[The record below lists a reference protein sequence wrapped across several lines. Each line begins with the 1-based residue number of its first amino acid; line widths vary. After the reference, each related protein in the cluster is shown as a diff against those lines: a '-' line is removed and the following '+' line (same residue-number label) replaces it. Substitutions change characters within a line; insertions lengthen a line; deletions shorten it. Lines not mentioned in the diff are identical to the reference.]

1 MLFNRKKNDN
11 RQQWKP
17 HWFFRLLYKIWQ
29 LAFTAAKIALGAAAT
44 ALMIVV
50 VCMFVFV
57 GILGDYLQEDILPNA
72 TMENILTD
80 YEHEQNS
87 YMYYVDNNGEIQLY
101 QNIYP
106 ETSSKWAEYEDIP
119 ENLINAAISIE
130 DHRFYEHQGVDW
142 ITTIKATARMFF
154 GDSSVGGSS
163 ITQQLIKNV
172 LLSEDDSADEI
183 TVQRK
188 VLEIFRAIQLE
199 KSYDKET
206 IMEMYLN
213 VIYLGQNC
221 RGVRSAAAS
230 YFGKE
235 LEKLT
240 LAECASLISI
250 TNNPSLF
257 DPYNSEVFTYA
268 GEERD
273 GMQRNRYRQEIVLEQ
288 MLVQGWITED
298 EYEEALAQEL
308 VLKSGIDD
316 EDRLTACSN
325 PECDFKDIRSTF
337 VEKDGAYYCPECGN
351 HVNMQEDAS
360 REYYSWYAETVL
372 EDVAKALAEKDGVDW
387 NSTTSELYTQKIQR
401 GGYHIYTCLD
411 MDVQEHLDSIYT
423 DLDKIPA
430 VYSGQQLQ
438 SAMVIIDNKTGD
450 IAALVGGVGEKEGFD
465 NWNRATDAQL
475 QSGSSIKPLAVYA
488 PAFEAGVISP
498 ATVIRDMPVSYSR
511 GAYPLNDNRKYNY
524 GRTILRGVVSSV
536 NAVAAN
542 TLERAGVNYCFEF
555 ARDKFGLSTLIESYT
570 DSTGEVHS
578 DIAIGPLAIG
588 AQTWGVRVRDMAN
601 GFATFANNGVY
612 RNARTFTK
620 VYDSNGKLVL
630 DNVQKE
636 ERILSEKTV
645 NYMNYCLVSAT
656 SYGTGTEAKLNGI
669 TTAGKTGTTG
679 SNKDRWYCGFTG
691 HYTAA
696 VWSGFDTPAVIR
708 PLYVNNPSASLFKK
722 VMTPIHSGLNDV
734 SLYSTS
740 GMVWATMCVDSG
752 GYATSAC
759 SADIR
764 GGRTESAMLYP
775 EDRSGGACT
784 DHVLVD
790 YCSGGGVATEYCR
803 KFAEVDDSVKITKE
817 GLLKRTQSEL
827 STMLAPGGYMD
838 PAIRSNNYIYLIN
851 SNGSDAVFKGIDGK
865 LKQWK
870 DAPYVICPEH
880 TPTAWAEYE
889 EAQATEPP
897 TEPPVEPPVVTPT
910 EPVVQPTEPAPTPTE
925 PPADAS
931 ASE

>member
-1 MLFNRKKNDN
+1 MFFKKNKNEN

-17 HWFFRLLYKIWQ
+17 HWFFRLLYRLWT
-29 LAFTAAKIALGAAAT
+29 LVFTMLKIAAGAAAT
-44 ALMIVV
+44 AILIIV

-57 GILGDYLQEDILPNA
+57 SILGDYLQEDILPNA
-72 TMENILTD
+72 AMENILSD

-87 YMYYVDNNGEIQLY
+87 YMYYVDGNGEIQLY
-101 QNIYP
+101 QNIYA
-106 ETSSKWAEYEDIP
+106 ETSSQWAEYKDIP
-119 ENLINAAISIE
+119 KNLINAAVAIE

-142 ITTIKATARMFF
+142 VTTIKATARMFF

-172 LLSEDDSADEI
+172 LLSEDDSADEV

-188 VLEIFRAIQLE
+188 VLEIFRAIELE

-257 DPYNSEVFTYA
+257 DPYSTEVYTYA

-288 MLVQGWITED
+288 MLVQKLITED

-308 VLKSGIDD
+308 VLKAGISD
-316 EDRLTACSN
+316 EDRLTACGT
-325 PECDFKDIRSTF
+325 EGCGYEDIRSTF
-337 VEKDGAYYCPECGN
+337 VLEEDVYYCPSCGN
-351 HVNMQEDAS
+351 RVNMEEDAS

-372 EDVAKALAEKDGVDW
+372 EDVAKAMAEKDGVEW
-387 NSTTSELYTQKIQR
+387 NSTTSRLYTQKIQR
-401 GGYHIYTCLD
+401 GGFHIYTCLD
-411 MDVQEHLDSIYT
+411 MDVQKKLDSIYT
-423 DLDKIPA
+423 DLSKIPS

-438 SAMVIIDNKTGD
+438 SAMVIIDNSTGD
-450 IAALVGGVGEKEGFD
+450 IVALVGGVGEKEGFD
-465 NWNRATDAQL
+465 NWNRATDAKL
-475 QSGSSIKPLAVYA
+475 QSGSSIKPLSVYA

-498 ATVIRDMPVSYSR
+498 ATVIRDMPVTYNR
-511 GAYPLNDNRKYNY
+511 GAYPLNDSRKYNY
-524 GRTILRGVVSSV
+524 GHTVFRGVVSSV

-542 TLERAGVNYCFEF
+542 TLERAGVAYCFEF
-555 ARDKFGLSTLIESYT
+555 ARDKFGLSTLVESYV
-570 DSTGEVHS
+570 DSTGYEHS
-578 DIAIGPLAIG
+578 DIAVGPLAIG

-601 GFATFANNGVY
+601 GFASFANSGVY

-630 DNVQKE
+630 DNIQKE
-636 ERILSEKTV
+636 EKILSDKTV
-645 NYMNYCLVSAT
+645 NYMNYCLTNAT
-656 SYGTGTEAKLNGI
+656 AYGTGSEAKLKGI

-679 SNKDRWYCGFTG
+679 SNKDRWYCGFTKY
-691 HYTAA
+691 YTAA
-696 VWSGFDTPAVIR
+696 VWCGFDTPAQIR
-708 PLYVNNPSASLFKK
+708 PKSVNNPSAVLFKR
-722 VMTPIHSGLNDV
+722 VMTPVHSGLKDA
-734 SLYSTS
+734 SLYSS
-740 GMVWATMCVDSG
+740 KGMVSATMCVDSG
-752 GYATSAC
+752 QYATSAC

-764 GGRTESAMLYP
+764 GSRSESAMLYP
-775 EDRSGGACT
+775 EDRSGGTCS
-784 DHVLVD
+784 DHVMVD
-790 YCSGGGVATEYCR
+790 YCSGGGVATEYCH
-803 KFAEVDDSVKITKE
+803 KFAEVDDSVKIKKV
-817 GLLKRTQSEL
+817 GLLKRTKAEL
-827 STMLAPGGYMD
+827 SSMLAPGGYM
-838 PAIRSNNYIYLIN
+838 PASFRKDNYIYLIN
-851 SNGSDAVFKGIDGK
+851 SNGSDAVFKGINGN

-870 DAPYVICPEH
+870 DAPYLICPEH

-889 EAQATEPP
+889 ESQATEPP
-897 TEPPVEPPVVTPT
+897 TEPPVDTPVDPPAVLPT
-910 EPVVQPTEPAPTPTE
+910 DPPAPPAE
-925 PPADAS
+925 PDAP

>member
-1 MLFNRKKNDN
+1 MLFKRKKDKN
-11 RQQWKP
+11 RQNWKP
-17 HWFFRLLYKIWQ
+17 HWIIRLLYHAWMV
-29 LAFTAAKIALGAAAT
+29 AFTALKIAVGAAAT

-72 TMENILTD
+72 TMENLLSD

-87 YMYYVDNNGEIQLY
+87 YMYYVDSNGEIQLY
-101 QNIYP
+101 QNIYA
-106 ETSSKWAEYEDIP
+106 ETSSQWAEYEDIP
-119 ENLINAAISIE
+119 ENLINAAIAIE

-172 LLSEDDSADEI
+172 LLSEDDSADEV

-188 VLEIFRAIQLE
+188 VLEIFRAVQLE

-257 DPYNSEVFTYA
+257 DPYSTEVFTYA

-273 GMQRNRYRQEIVLEQ
+273 GMQRNRYRQEIVLQQ
-288 MLVQGWITED
+288 MLEYEWITQEEYD
-298 EYEEALAQEL
+298 EAIEQEL
-308 VLKSGIDD
+308 VLKAGIDD
-316 EDRLTACSN
+316 ADRLTTCTN
-325 PECDFKDIRSTF
+325 EECGYVDIRSTYRLS
-337 VEKDGAYYCPECGN
+337 EGLYYCPECGSQ
-351 HVNMQEDAS
+351 VNVNEDAS
-360 REYYSWYAETVL
+360 QEYYSWYADTVL
-372 EDVAKALAEKDGVDW
+372 EDVAKAMAEQDGVEW
-387 NSTTSELYTQKIQR
+387 NSTTKGLYTQKIQR

-411 MDVQEHLDSIYT
+411 MDAQKELDAVYT
-423 DLDKIPA
+423 DLEQIPS

-438 SAMVIIDNKTGD
+438 SAMVIIDNNTGD
-450 IAALVGGVGEKEGFD
+450 IVALVGGVGEKEGFD

-475 QSGSSIKPLAVYA
+475 QSGSSIKPLSVYA

-524 GRTILRGVVSSV
+524 GHTVFRGVVSSV

-542 TLERAGVNYCFEF
+542 TLERAGISYCFEF
-555 ARDKFGLSTLIESYT
+555 ARDKFGLSSLIESYI
-570 DSTGEVHS
+570 DETGYEHS
-578 DIAIGPLAIG
+578 DIGVGPLAIG

-601 GFATFANNGVY
+601 AFASFANNGVY
-612 RNARTFTK
+612 RTARTFTK

-630 DNVQKE
+630 DNTQKE
-636 ERILSEKTV
+636 EQILSEKTV
-645 NYMNYCLVSAT
+645 NYMNYCLTNAT
-656 SYGTGTEAKLNGI
+656 AYGTGSEAKLNGFN
-669 TTAGKTGTTG
+669 TAGKTGTTG

-696 VWSGFDTPAVIR
+696 VWCGFDTPAVIR
-708 PLYVNNPSASLFKK
+708 PLYVNNPSSVLFKK
-722 VMTPIHSGLNDV
+722 VMTPIHQGLEDV
-734 SLYSTS
+734 ELYDST
-740 GMVWATMCVDSG
+740 GMVWATMCVDG
-752 GYATSAC
+752 AGYANGAC
-759 SADIR
+759 SKDIR
-764 GGRTESAMLYP
+764 GSRTESALVYP
-775 EDRSGGACT
+775 EDRPGGSCT

-790 YCSGGGVATEYCR
+790 YCSCGGVATEYCL
-803 KFAEVDDSVKITKE
+803 KFAEVDSSVKISSV
-817 GLLKRTQSEL
+817 GLLKRTKSEL
-827 STMLAPGGYMD
+827 SSMLQPGSYMD
-838 PAIRSNNYIYLIN
+838 PIFLKDNYIYYVN
-851 SNGSDAVFKGIDGK
+851 ENGSDAVFHGINGN
-865 LKQWK
+865 LQQWK

-880 TPTAWAEYE
+880 TADAWTAYE

-897 TEPPVEPPVVTPT
+897 TEPSTP
-910 EPVVQPTEPAPTPTE
+910 EPAPAPSGE
-925 PPADAS
+925 
-931 ASE
+931 